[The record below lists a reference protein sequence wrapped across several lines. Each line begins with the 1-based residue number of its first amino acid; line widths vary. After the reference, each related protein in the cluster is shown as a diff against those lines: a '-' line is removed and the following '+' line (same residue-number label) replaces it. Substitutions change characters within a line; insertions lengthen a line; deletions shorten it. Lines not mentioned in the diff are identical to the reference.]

1 MKKKIDFQPFLS
13 QGLARSLG
21 RDPKP
26 AVWTVKGQKGAYKR
40 HVSQALM
47 RKNSKAAKKM
57 SKAEK
62 KQAKADKKN
71 SSTGFEQMG
80 ATFSYE
86 EEVVAK
92 VVG

>member
-1 MKKKIDFQPFLS
+1 
-13 QGLARSLG
+13 
-21 RDPKP
+21 
-26 AVWTVKGQKGAYKR
+26 
-40 HVSQALM
+40 M